1 MTYVNT
7 RRMAAVPSPRLHG
20 TGGRIGCRRSTVG
33 DGMGI
38 GAGIAMRLGATALF
52 AVMSLCVRL
61 AAAEAPVGQI
71 MFFRSAFALF
81 PILIYLWIRRQIPG
95 GLRTRRPAG
104 HFGRGLVG
112 IGSMT
117 FSFTSL
123 AYLPL
128 AYATALGF
136 LGPLLVVPAAMLFL
150 RERPHAV
157 VILASLCGF
166 LGVVLMLVPAFTGAS
181 FDQMAI
187 IGIAAGLCGAG
198 TSALSRVQIK
208 QLTATEAP
216 AAIAFYFA
224 LICTVA
230 GGLTW
235 FLGWADPSL
244 RALMFLIGAGLTG
257 GFAHILMTEAIA
269 VAPASSLAPFEYTAM
284 LWALL
289 FDALVFSALP
299 SLSGFAGAAL
309 IVGAALT
316 VAFADMAARRR

>member
-1 MTYVNT
+1 
-7 RRMAAVPSPRLHG
+7 
-20 TGGRIGCRRSTVG
+20 
-33 DGMGI
+33 MGI
-38 GAGIAMRLGATALF
+38 GTGIAMRLGATALF
-52 AVMSLCVRL
+52 AVMGLCVRL

-81 PILIYLWIRRQIPG
+81 PILVYLWIRRQIPA
-95 GLRTRRPAG
+95 GLRTRRPGG

-128 AYATALGF
+128 AYATALSF
-136 LGPLLVVPAAMLFL
+136 LGPLLVVPSAMLFL
-150 RERPHAV
+150 RERPQAA

-181 FDQMAI
+181 FDRMAI
-187 IGIAAGLCGAG
+187 IGIGAGLCGAA
-198 TSALSRVQIK
+198 TSAWSRVQIK

-224 LICTVA
+224 LICTA
-230 GGLTW
+230 ASALTW
-235 FLGWADPSL
+235 FLGWVDPSL
-244 RALMFLIGAGLTG
+244 RTLMFLIGAGLLG

-289 FDALVFSALP
+289 FDALIFSALP
-299 SLSGFAGAAL
+299 SLGGFLGAIL
-309 IVGAALT
+309 IVGAAIT